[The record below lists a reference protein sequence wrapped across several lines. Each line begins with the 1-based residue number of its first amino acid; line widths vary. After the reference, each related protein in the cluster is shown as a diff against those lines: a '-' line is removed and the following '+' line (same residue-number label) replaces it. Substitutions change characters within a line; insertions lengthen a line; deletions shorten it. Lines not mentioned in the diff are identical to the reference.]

1 MPKCQ
6 QMSLSP
12 SSQSLPSTSENPSY
26 LKEQIIT
33 YIGNKRALLH
43 FIDKGIHTVQ
53 QRLNKKKLS
62 TLDIFSG
69 SGIVSRL
76 LKQHSS
82 LLIANDLESYS
93 RIINTCFLA
102 NQSQIDH
109 AELEHHHQNLQT
121 IIKQTWHE
129 GFIAKLYAPH
139 DEQQITA
146 QDRVFYTKRNAI
158 YLDTARQAIATLP
171 KELQAYFLAPLLASA
186 SVHTNTAGIFKGFY
200 KNAEGIGSYG
210 GTGKNALARILGNI
224 QLELPILS
232 QFECEWQ
239 VYQEDANQLVQH
251 IQAVDFAYM
260 DPPYNQHPYG
270 SNYFMLN
277 LLCDYAAP
285 QHISPISG
293 IPADWNRSSYNKRK
307 VAQEALFQLIEQCPA
322 KFILISYNSE
332 GFISYDSF
340 IQELNKLGKI
350 NTLETPY
357 NTFRG
362 SRNLKQRPLAV
373 TEFLFLIEK
382 H

>member
-1 MPKCQ
+1 MSVSSP
-6 QMSLSP
+6 SLS
-12 SSQSLPSTSENPSY
+12 LPPTSESPSY

-33 YIGNKRALLH
+33 YIGNKRSLLH
-43 FIDKGIHTVQ
+43 FIDKGIQTVQ
-53 QRLNKKKLS
+53 QRLNKQKLS

-82 LLIANDLESYS
+82 LLIANDLETYS
-93 RIINTCFLA
+93 RIINSCFLA
-102 NQSQIDH
+102 NQSQIDRT
-109 AELEHHHQNLQT
+109 ELEHHYQNLQA
-121 IIKQTWHE
+121 IIQQTWQE
-129 GFIAKLYAPH
+129 GFITKLYAPH
-139 DEQQITA
+139 DEEQITP
-146 QDRVFYTKRNAI
+146 QDRVFYTRRNAI

-171 KELQAYFLAPLLASA
+171 QELQAYFLAPLLASA

-200 KNAEGIGSYG
+200 KNSQGIGSYG
-210 GTGKNALARILGNI
+210 GTGKNALSRILGNI

-239 VYQEDANQLVQH
+239 VHQEDANQLVQH

-277 LLCDYAAP
+277 LLCNYVPP
-285 QHISPISG
+285 QDISPISG
-293 IPADWNRSSYNKRK
+293 IPTDWNRSSYNKRK

-362 SRNLKQRPLAV
+362 SRNLKQRPIAV

>member
-1 MPKCQ
+1 
-6 QMSLSP
+6 MSVSP
-12 SSQSLPSTSENPSY
+12 SSLSSPPTSENPSY

-43 FIDKGIHTVQ
+43 FIDKGIQTVQ
-53 QRLNKKKLS
+53 QRLNKQKLR

-82 LLIANDLESYS
+82 FLIANDLETYS
-93 RIINTCFLA
+93 RIINSCFLA
-102 NQSQIDH
+102 NKSQIDH
-109 AELEHHHQNLQT
+109 AELEHHYQHLEG
-121 IIKQTWHE
+121 IIKQTWKE
-129 GFIAKLYAPH
+129 GFITKLYAPH
-139 DEQQITA
+139 DETHITA

-171 KELQAYFLAPLLASA
+171 QELQAYFLAPLLASA
-186 SVHTNTAGIFKGFY
+186 SIHTNTAGIFKGFY

-210 GTGKNALARILGNI
+210 GTGKNALSRILGNI
-224 QLELPILS
+224 QLELPIHS

-239 VYQEDANQLVQH
+239 VHQEDANQLVQH

-277 LLCDYAAP
+277 LLCNYVPP
-285 QHISPISG
+285 QDISPISG
-293 IPADWNRSSYNKRK
+293 IPTDWNRSSYNKRK
-307 VAQEALFQLIEQCPA
+307 LAQEALFQLIEQCPA

-340 IQELNKLGKI
+340 LQELNKLGKI